1 MSWRLPT
8 RLPRERSAQPFV
20 GYKLAYPMLSAD
32 GARVGFAGVLLGRSQ
47 VYGITAQ
54 ARCVHNPRH
63 RCPRRLCDCGFYCL
77 HSRDAA
83 RALACDPRHHSA
95 ALLQVTASGRYI
107 RYEDGLRYSHQRVRG
122 LRVGRC
128 RCGRAAELLVDAGDG
143 QVGWRRLVGSCLA
156 CAGSRPA
163 LPFAGFA
170 ALAGADLSV
179 TSEDPPAAPWTASAP
194 ADAPAD
200 VDQLVPLLTAEVA
213 LLQARLDD
221 LQERL
226 ARLSPPPGGGHD
238 AASQPE
244 R

>member
-1 MSWRLPT
+1 
-8 RLPRERSAQPFV
+8 
-20 GYKLAYPMLSAD
+20 MLSAD

-47 VYGITAQ
+47 VYGIVAQ

-77 HSRDAA
+77 RSRDAA

-95 ALLQVTASGRYI
+95 ALLRVTASGRYI

-122 LRVGRC
+122 VRVGRC

-156 CAGSRPA
+156 CAGSRPT

-170 ALAGADLSV
+170 ALAGAHVTV
-179 TSEDPPAAPWTASAP
+179 TSDDPPAAAWAAP
-194 ADAPAD
+194 VQAGAPAD

-221 LQERL
+221 LQEQL
-226 ARLSPPPGGGHD
+226 ARLSPPADGGCG

>member
-8 RLPRERSAQPFV
+8 RLPREHSTGPFV

-32 GARVGFAGVLLGRSQ
+32 GARVGFTGLLLGRSQ
-47 VYGITAQ
+47 VYGIAAQ
-54 ARCVHNPRH
+54 ARCLYNPRH

-83 RALACDPRHHSA
+83 QALACDPRHHSA

-107 RYEDGLRYSHQRVRG
+107 RYEEGLRYSHQRVRG

-163 LPFAGFA
+163 LAFAGFA

-179 TSEDPPAAPWTASAP
+179 TSDGPPPGWAGPAP
-194 ADAPAD
+194 AGATAD

-226 ARLSPPPGGGHD
+226 ARLSPPDGGAG
-238 AASQPE
+238 AASRPE